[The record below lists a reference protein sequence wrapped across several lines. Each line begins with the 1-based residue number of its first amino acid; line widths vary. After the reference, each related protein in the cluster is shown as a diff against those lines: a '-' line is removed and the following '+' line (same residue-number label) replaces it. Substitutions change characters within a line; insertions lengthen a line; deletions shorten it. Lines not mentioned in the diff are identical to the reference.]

1 VKLVTQ
7 NDSKSKP
14 YIMNRLLKIFISLPF
29 LMLAFSPLNAALTIE
44 ISEGT
49 EGALPI
55 AVVPFDTSKVAS
67 QLSEDIAQIVTND
80 LNRSGV
86 LTVLSRNSLPATPYY
101 SHEVKYPA
109 WRAAGQDYLVVGRAM
124 EKTTGQYEI
133 QFQLLDVLKQKQLIG
148 YSLQTTKRK
157 LRASAHDISD
167 LIYQKITGIRGA
179 FNTRIA
185 YIRAQRN
192 QGRKYILQV
201 ADTDGFNAQTV
212 LESDE
217 PLMSP
222 SWSPD
227 GDSLAYVSFEN
238 RRPEIF
244 IQHLSTAKR
253 SKVSGFKGINSAP
266 SWSPNGEF
274 LALVLSKDG
283 GPDIYLMNVESKR
296 LTRLTRHRG
305 IDTEPVWS
313 GDGQSIIFTS
323 DRSGSPQIYEVAA
336 TGGKPRRITFEGQ
349 YNSAASVSPD
359 GKYIAMVHGEA
370 GQFKIAQ
377 MELDTGNLTVLTDS
391 TLDESPSFA
400 PNGKMVLY
408 ASTRGDNGVLYAVS
422 VDGRGKHKLS
432 DQTGDIR
439 EPVWGPYKRKQ

>member
-1 VKLVTQ
+1 
-7 NDSKSKP
+7 
-14 YIMNRLLKIFISLPF
+14 MNRLVKILIPLPL
-29 LMLAFSPLNAALTIE
+29 LMLMFSPLNAALTIE
-44 ISEGT
+44 ITEGT

-67 QLSEDIAQIVTND
+67 KLSADIAQIVTDD

-86 LTVLSRNSLPATPYY
+86 LTVLARNSLPAVPHY
-101 SHEVKYPA
+101 SHQVKYPE
-109 WRAAGQDYLVVGRAM
+109 WRAAEQDYLVVGRVL
-124 EKTTGQYEI
+124 EKSSGQYEI
-133 QFQLLDVLKQKQLIG
+133 QFQLLDVLRQKQLFG
-148 YSLQTTKRK
+148 YSFETKNQK
-157 LRASAHDISD
+157 LRSSAHEISD

-179 FNTRIA
+179 FDTRIA

-227 GDSLAYVSFEN
+227 GKSLAYVSFEN

-253 SKVSGFKGINSAP
+253 SKISGFKGVNSAP
-266 SWSPNGEF
+266 SWSPNGKF
-274 LALVLSKDG
+274 MALVLSKDG
-283 GPDIYLMNVESKR
+283 GPDIYLMNVETKN
-296 LTRLTRHRG
+296 LTRLTHHRG

-313 GDGQSIIFTS
+313 SDGETIIFTS
-323 DRSGSPQIYEVAA
+323 DRSGSPQIYEMAA
-336 TGGKPRRITFEGQ
+336 TGGKPSRITFEGG

-359 GKYIAMVHGEA
+359 GKYIALVHGEG
-370 GQFKIAQ
+370 GQYKIAQ
-377 MELDTGNLTVLTDS
+377 LELETGNLVVLTDS
-391 TLDESPSFA
+391 SLDESPSFA

-422 VDGRGKHKLS
+422 VDGRGKHTLS

-439 EPVWGPYKRKQ
+439 EPVWGPYKYKRKQ

>member
-1 VKLVTQ
+1 
-7 NDSKSKP
+7 
-14 YIMNRLLKIFISLPF
+14 MNRINKILLPLLF
-29 LMLAFSPLNAALTIE
+29 LLLNFGNLNAALTIE
-44 ISEGT
+44 ITEGT

-67 QLSEDIAQIVTND
+67 KLSIDIAQIVTND
-80 LNRSGV
+80 LNRSGILKV
-86 LTVLSRNSLPATPYY
+86 LARKSLPAMPYY
-101 SHEVKYPA
+101 SHQVKYPT
-109 WRAAGQDYLVVGRAM
+109 WRAAEQDYLVVGRVF
-124 EKTTGQYEI
+124 EKEPGTYEI

-148 YSLQTTKRK
+148 YSIPAKKRK
-157 LRASAHDISD
+157 LRASAHEISD
-167 LIYQKITGIRGA
+167 LIYEKITGIRGA

-185 YIRAQRN
+185 YIRAQRDK
-192 QGRKYILQV
+192 GRKYILQV

-227 GDSLAYVSFEN
+227 GQSLAYVSFEN

-244 IQHLSTAKR
+244 IQHLSTARR
-253 SKVSGFKGINSAP
+253 SKISGFKGINSAP
-266 SWSPNGEF
+266 SWSPNGKF

-283 GPDIYLMNVESKR
+283 GPDVYLMNVETKR
-296 LTRLTRHRG
+296 LSRLTRHRG

-313 GDGQSIIFTS
+313 GDGKSIIFTS

-336 TGGKPRRITFEGQ
+336 TGGKPRRITFEGR
-349 YNSAASVSPD
+349 YNSAPTVSPD
-359 GKYIAMVHGEA
+359 GKYIAMVHGEN
-370 GQFKIAQ
+370 GEYKIAQ
-377 MELDTGNLTVLTDS
+377 LERETGNLTVLTDS
-391 TLDESPSFA
+391 QLDESPSFA